1 MNKLVQ
7 GSWNSLVRS
16 YSNMMVKMV
25 GFCVA
30 LALLCGWIQNWG
42 EVMMTRM
49 STRPT
54 GLVFLPILST
64 YLILHWFIFELNLCF
79 QGWKFATLAKKRTK
93 VITCV
98 TKLTNHIILSKR
110 SMKNYTSQLT
120 LPIPCSVPQVSL
132 TLPIERLIIIIEVI
146 SVLSNFCIWL
156 DRNSFWMLET
166 RKLCVL

>member
-1 MNKLVQ
+1 MQ
-7 GSWNSLVRS
+7 GSSKSLVRS

-42 EVMMTRM
+42 EVMMTSM

-54 GLVFLPILST
+54 GLVFLSILST

-79 QGWKFATLAKKRTK
+79 QGWKFAILAKKRTK

-98 TKLTNHIILSKR
+98 TKLTN
-110 SMKNYTSQLT
+110 NYTLQKRYEEVHFTTHLAHSLF
-120 LPIPCSVPQVSL
+120 CSSSFL
-132 TLPIERLIIIIEVI
+132 NSSYLEINNYYW
-146 SVLSNFCIWL
+146 SN
-156 DRNSFWMLET
+156 
-166 RKLCVL
+166 